1 MAISTTVFLCRH
13 RLLRRRFPSR
23 MHCDRVS
30 GSATKDGVP
39 HISLVFR
46 EMWDTTAL
54 YQGWFGVQN
63 LETGFRGIPHLA
75 KNQRDVGHPS
85 FVAGPEMWLAMA
97 PAACRRTWPPAMGH
111 RRRTLHAAGT
121 GRGPTH
127 CRVAH
132 EDSLKTTRPQSLFHS
147 RLPRCLACVVDIRRR
162 HAVLRRLI
170 RKTVEFAQAGTRHA
184 QSRRIIAEHKRVM
197 SAKTRRGNRLQVYR
211 HQGRSPRSGEREP
224 ADVGG

>member
-1 MAISTTVFLCRH
+1 M
-13 RLLRRRFPSR
+13 
-23 MHCDRVS
+23 
-30 GSATKDGVP
+30 
-39 HISLVFR
+39 
-46 EMWDTTAL
+46 
-54 YQGWFGVQN
+54 QN
-63 LETGFRGIPHLA
+63 LETDFRGIPHLA

-85 FVAGPEMWLAMA
+85 FVAGPETVLAMA
-97 PAACRRTWPPAMGH
+97 PAACRGTWPPAMGH
-111 RRRTLHAAGT
+111 RWCTLHAAGT

-132 EDSLKTTRPQSLFHS
+132 THGRRRVRNSSSTL
-147 RLPRCLACVVDIRRR
+147 RLLRCCACVVDIRRR

-170 RKTVEFAQAGTRHA
+170 RKTVEFAKAGTGHA

-211 HQGRSPRSGEREP
+211 HQGRLPRSVEREP